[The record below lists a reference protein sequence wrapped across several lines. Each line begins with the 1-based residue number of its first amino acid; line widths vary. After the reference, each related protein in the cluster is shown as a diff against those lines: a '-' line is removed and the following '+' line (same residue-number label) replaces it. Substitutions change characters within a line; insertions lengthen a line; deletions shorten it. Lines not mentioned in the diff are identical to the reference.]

1 MNTQILFWV
10 FFLHTT
16 SYILIIFFNEFGT
29 MKIQFN
35 FSGAPTRLSI
45 QCGFTALD
53 CSNVQIKIAAF
64 KKF

>member
-1 MNTQILFWV
+1 
-10 FFLHTT
+10 
-16 SYILIIFFNEFGT
+16 

-64 KKF
+64 KNFNQIWNECVVIPTIINCLLEVL